1 MAKTKQEL
9 LQDAGTKH
17 AEAKKIMFEAGDA
30 ITPEQETQVQKLLGE
45 YDNLVAKADLA
56 GRIEAGEKFLDAPD
70 LSVSASSWRQAS
82 PDEGNFP
89 IDAKAWRSIKV
100 NTPLG
105 EKEVRFHI
113 PLAVQKNGYA
123 AAFESYIREGKE
135 KLGPNDRK
143 TLSEG
148 VDSAG
153 GFLVPEEYH
162 TELIKKVAGM
172 TAIRPNARVVQTS
185 RDVAK
190 WPRIKYTTDDKYTSG
205 VRLSWTGESPASST
219 AHRVTDPVFGLYII
233 PVHTALA
240 SMPISNDLIEDAAFD
255 VVGISSD
262 LIAEAFALGEDDA
275 FVNGNGVARPMGIL
289 SQVDTESGP
298 SSIVSGSAS
307 AVAADGIV
315 DLYFGLPA
323 QYRRNAKFYMN
334 SATQKAVEKL
344 KDSQN
349 RYLVSSLV
357 NGSLA
362 TPQFDTLKGKPI
374 QIDEFAPDVAGNA
387 YPLFF
392 GDLSGYMICDRVGL
406 SVQRLSELYAET
418 NVTLLLARKRV
429 GGQLVE
435 PWRVKAQK
443 IST

>member
-1 MAKTKQEL
+1 MAKSRQEL
-9 LQDAGTKH
+9 LTDAATKH
-17 AEAKKIMFEAGDA
+17 AEAKKLMFEAGESV
-30 ITPEQETQVQKLLGE
+30 TPEVEKNIQGLLGQ
-45 YDNLVAKADLA
+45 YDTLVAQAKLA
-56 GRIEAGEKFLDAPD
+56 ERIENGDDFLAQPEP
-70 LSVSASSWRQAS
+70 SAASLSWRQSAA
-82 PDEGNFP
+82 DEGNFQF
-89 IDAKAWRSIKV
+89 DAKSWRSMKV
-100 NTPLG
+100 QTVNG
-105 EKEVRFHI
+105 ERELRYHI
-113 PLAVQKNGYA
+113 PLAVQKKGYE
-123 AAFESYIREGKE
+123 AAFEAYVRMGKE
-135 KLGPNDRK
+135 KLGSNDRK

-148 VDSAG
+148 VDTAG

-190 WPRIKYTTDDKYTSG
+190 WPRVNYTTDDKYTSG
-205 VRLSWTGESPASST
+205 VRLTWTGEAPASAS
-219 AHRVTDPVFGLYII
+219 AHRVTDPVFGLYVI
-233 PVHTALA
+233 PIHTAMA

-275 FVNGNGVARPMGIL
+275 FLNGTGSARPMGML
-289 SQVDTESGP
+289 QQVDTDGP
-298 SSIVSGSAS
+298 ASVVSGSGS
-307 AVAADGIV
+307 ALTADGVI

-323 QYRRNAKFYMN
+323 QYRLKAKWYMN
-334 SATQKAVEKL
+334 SGTQKAIEKL

-349 RYLVSSLV
+349 RYIISSLIS
-357 NGSLA
+357 GSLA
-362 TPQFDTLKGKPI
+362 TPQFDTIKGKPI
-374 QIDEFAPDVAGNA
+374 QIDEFAPDVSANT
-387 YPLFF
+387 YPLVF

-406 SVQRLSELYAET
+406 SVQRLSEIYAET

-443 IST
+443 VST

>member
-1 MAKTKQEL
+1 MAKTRQEL
-9 LQDAGTKH
+9 MAEAASKH
-17 AEAKKIMFEAGDA
+17 AEAKRILFEGGDN
-30 ITPEQETQVQKLLGE
+30 ITAEQETHVQKLLGE
-45 YDNLVAKADLA
+45 YDGLVAKAKIA
-56 GRIEAGEKFLDAPD
+56 ERIESGDNFLNEPEP
-70 LSVSASSWRQAS
+70 SVSSVSWRQSS

-89 IDAKAWRSIKV
+89 IDAKSWRSMKV
-100 NTPLG
+100 MTAGG
-105 EKEVRFHI
+105 ERELRYHI
-113 PLAVQKNGYA
+113 PLAVQKKGYDV
-123 AAFESYIREGKE
+123 AFEAYIRNGKE

-148 VDSAG
+148 VDTAG

-162 TELIKKVAGM
+162 TELIKKVAGL

-190 WPRIKYTTDDKYTSG
+190 WPRVKYTTDDKYTSG
-205 VRLSWTGESPASST
+205 VRLSWTGESPASAT
-219 AHRVTDPVFGLYII
+219 THRVTDPVFGLYVI
-233 PVHTALA
+233 PVHTAMA
-240 SMPISNDLIEDAAFD
+240 SMPVSNDLIEDAAFD

-275 FVNGNGVARPMGIL
+275 FLNGNGAARPMGLL
-289 SQVDTESGP
+289 SQVDGDGP
-298 SSIVSGSAS
+298 ASIVSGNSSALT
-307 AVAADGIV
+307 ADGVI

-323 QYRRNAKFYMN
+323 QYRRNAKWYLN
-334 SATQKAVEKL
+334 SATQKSIEKL

-349 RYLVSSLV
+349 RYIISSLM

-362 TPQFDTLKGKPI
+362 TPQFDTIKGKPI
-374 QIDEFAPDVAGNA
+374 QIDEFAPDVAANA
-387 YPLFF
+387 YPLVF
-392 GDLSGYMICDRVGL
+392 GDLTGYMICDRVGL
-406 SVQRLSELYAET
+406 SIQRLSEIYAET

-443 IST
+443 VST